1 MDSRPPIRSLRGAQ
15 RDSGINFHPMF
26 HLKIIALSCLVALVT
41 VSSEAK
47 VLRIV
52 IDDLIHPVTEEFVER
67 AIDRSEERGAEALL
81 IELRTP
87 GGLETSTREIVNR
100 VLDSRTPVIIYV
112 YPSGSR
118 AASAGFFILQSA
130 DVAAMA
136 PGTNTGAAHPV
147 MMTGEEPGEVMQAK
161 MRNDSAAF
169 MRAVVQ
175 KRGRNVEAAE
185 AAVSESTSYTE
196 EEALELGLIE
206 IVAKDVD
213 ALLEALRGRDITRF
227 DGTVV
232 QLELSDGAVETMEMT
247 LRQQLLAY
255 IMNPNVA
262 FILLSLGMLGIW
274 AEFNNPGTIVPG
286 VVGVLFVLLAVFAL
300 NILPVRYAAVG
311 LIILAFIL
319 FALEAAF
326 ASHGILGA
334 GGVVALF
341 LGGLLLVDGPVPE
354 MQVHWITALSVS
366 VPLGLIAIFL
376 VTLVVRAHKRQS
388 ITGEAGMIGEIG
400 RAETAVDPTG
410 RVFVH
415 GELWNARS
423 DIPIAAGAQIV
434 VREVH
439 DLLLTVEPLG
449 QSKPPAPEHS

>member
-1 MDSRPPIRSLRGAQ
+1 MTLFRTALLALFAGLLSFPADA
-15 RDSGINFHPMF
+15 GIV
-26 HLKIIALSCLVALVT
+26 KIVVA
-41 VSSEAK
+41 
-47 VLRIV
+47 
-52 IDDLIHPVTEEFVER
+52 DLIHPITEEFIDR
-67 AIDRSEERGAEALL
+67 AITHAEETDAEALL
-81 IELRTP
+81 IEMRTP

-100 VLDSRTPVIIYV
+100 ILDSGVPVIVYV

-147 MMTGEEPGEVMQAK
+147 IMTGEEAGEVMQEK

-169 MRAVVQ
+169 IRAVVQ

-185 AAVSESTSYTE
+185 AAVRESKSYTE
-196 EEALELGLIE
+196 EEAHELGLIE
-206 IVAKDVD
+206 IIAGSQD
-213 ALLEALRGRDITRF
+213 LLIEALQGREIRRF
-227 DGTVV
+227 DGTPV
-232 QLELSDGAVETMEMT
+232 QLDLSDGSVETLEMT
-247 LRQQLLAY
+247 LRQRLLSF

-262 FILLSLGMLGIW
+262 FILLSLGMLGLW
-274 AEFNNPGTIVPG
+274 AEFNNPGAILPG
-286 VVGVLFVLLAVFAL
+286 VVGALFVLLAVFAL

-326 ASHGILGA
+326 ASHGVLGA

-341 LGGLLLVDGPVPE
+341 IGGLLLVDGPVPE

-366 VPLGLIAIFL
+366 IPLGLIAIFL
-376 VTLVVRAHKRQS
+376 VTLVIRAHRRQTT
-388 ITGEAGMIGEIG
+388 TGEAGMIGEIG
-400 RAETAVDPTG
+400 RAETPLDPTG

-415 GELWNARS
+415 GEIWNARS
-423 DIPIAAGAQIV
+423 EIPIAAGAQIV
-434 VREVH
+434 VSEVK

-449 QSKPPAPEHS
+449 DRSESVDEPS